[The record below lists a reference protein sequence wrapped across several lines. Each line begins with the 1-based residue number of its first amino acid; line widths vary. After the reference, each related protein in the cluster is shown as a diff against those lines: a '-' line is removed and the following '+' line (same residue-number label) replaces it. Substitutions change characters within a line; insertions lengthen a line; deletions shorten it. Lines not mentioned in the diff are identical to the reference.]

1 MQQDEK
7 RVQWYMRKIPLL
19 QDVSADTI
27 QKMVKAAELREIR
40 RRQVVYLPG
49 DPGDAIYFVN
59 GGRLK
64 VSKVT
69 RDGKELTLAYRV
81 PGEIFG
87 ELCLIEGG
95 PREEMAEAMENALIT
110 VIERP
115 LFETILNKE
124 GLIGARLVRVVAQRR
139 REVENKI
146 EQLIFKDVNAKLA
159 ELLLRLGDEYGI
171 DDARGTLVSLKIT
184 HQEMANLIG
193 STRETVSLTL
203 SQFKRRGFI
212 HTDGRKVILA
222 DRDGLRALA

>member
-1 MQQDEK
+1 MQPDEK
-7 RVQWYMRKIPLL
+7 RALWYLRKIPLL
-19 QDVSADTI
+19 QDVSQDTF
-27 QKMVKAAELREIR
+27 QKLLKVVELREIR

-49 DPGDAIYFVN
+49 DPGDAVYFVN

-95 PREEMAEAMENALIT
+95 PREEMAEAMENALIS
-110 VIERP
+110 VVDRA
-115 LFETILNKE
+115 LFEQILNKE
-124 GLIGARLVRVVAQRR
+124 GAIGARLVKVVAQRR

-171 DDARGTLVSLKIT
+171 EDTRGTLVSLKIT